1 MERGTLRWAVLSGLL
16 VFSAPHAGDEA
27 SRLIDVRNLSCQQW
41 LDQADDIRPML
52 VAWVHGYTRA
62 GGGSWILDPSA
73 AREFVATV
81 HQRCKDMPQGSFRY
95 QILEVSKQRQ
105 AEMKKEGATKKK

>member
-1 MERGTLRWAVLSGLL
+1 MEQGTLRWAVLSGLL
-16 VFSAPHAGDEA
+16 FFSTPQAADAP
-27 SRLIDVRNLSCQQW
+27 RRIDVKSLSCQQW
-41 LDQADDIRPML
+41 LEQADDIRPML

-62 GGGSWILDPSA
+62 GGESWILDVAS

-81 HQRCKDMPQGSFRY
+81 HARCKDMPQGSFRY

-105 AEMKKEGATKKK
+105 AEAKKEAAAKEK

>member
-1 MERGTLRWAVLSGLL
+1 MEQGTLRWVLLSGLL
-16 VFSAPHAGDEA
+16 CFSTPRAADAP
-27 SRLIDVRNLSCQQW
+27 RPIDVKSLSCQQW
-41 LDQADDIRPML
+41 LEQPDDIRPML

-62 GGGSWILDPSA
+62 GGESWILDAAS

-81 HQRCKDMPQGSFRY
+81 HARCKDMPQGSFRY

-105 AEMKKEGATKKK
+105 AEAKKEAAAKKK

>member
-16 VFSAPHAGDEA
+16 AFSAPHAGDA
-27 SRLIDVRNLSCQQW
+27 PRRIDLKSLSCQQW
-41 LDQADDIRPML
+41 LDQPEDIRPML

-62 GGGSWILDPSA
+62 GGENWILDTGL

-81 HQRCKDMPQGSFRY
+81 YERCKDMPQGSFRY

-105 AEMKKEGATKKK
+105 AAARKEAAEKK

>member
-1 MERGTLRWAVLSGLL
+1 MDQGTLRWAVLGGSLF
-16 VFSAPHAGDEA
+16 FSAPQAADA
-27 SRLIDVRNLSCQQW
+27 PSRIDVKSLSCQQW
-41 LDQADDIRPML
+41 LEQADDIRPML

-62 GGGSWILDPSA
+62 GGESWILDVAS

-81 HQRCKDMPQGSFRY
+81 HARCKDMPQGSFRY

-105 AEMKKEGATKKK
+105 AEAKKK